1 VTDATSRT
9 LRNELWRSLPSGVID
24 TLTAT
29 FGMLI
34 AVRVFHM
41 GDAAKSL
48 FLSATSGGMVASLF
62 VVPLLLRAKS
72 TLPRTAA
79 KVQILGGACMAVSA
93 AFPHDS
99 RLYIG
104 GLSLGL
110 FCLAMQIP
118 LLTQIY
124 RINYPA
130 AARGKLYAVTGVTRA
145 AAARRRHDEADV
157 ATGSG
162 PVLGLGFCRP
172 NCLGAKQ
179 DQACHQTGREGTSG
193 PGSAGQW
200 LGESRHGKLH

>member
-1 VTDATSRT
+1 MTDATSRT

-79 KVQILGGACMAVSA
+79 KVQMLGGACGLGYVTA
-93 AFPHDS
+93 ADGGVVGP
-99 RLYIG
+99 IG
-104 GLSLGL
+104 ADDFEIEIAGV
-110 FCLAMQIP
+110 
-118 LLTQIY
+118 
-124 RINYPA
+124 RYPA
-130 AARGKLYAVTGVTRA
+130 TASLKPMYDPTNARIKI
-145 AAARRRHDEADV
+145 
-157 ATGSG
+157 
-162 PVLGLGFCRP
+162 
-172 NCLGAKQ
+172 
-179 DQACHQTGREGTSG
+179 
-193 PGSAGQW
+193 
-200 LGESRHGKLH
+200 